1 MTGIKKTDIQSLMQ
15 EDYSSIAEIMVLGGE
30 PFLNLDHIQ
39 IIDEIVNQGHSN
51 NAELKY
57 FTNGTVKL
65 PQAIERQ
72 IPHFKEVKFNLSI
85 DAVGQQFEYIRT
97 NGQWNSIESN
107 LNYLL
112 ELQKLHPNMLLSV
125 QITISV
131 LNVLYLGELMQWL
144 DNFKFELII
153 QWPVTDPAEYTFNIL
168 TDQQKAHVVQ
178 YLDRLPYNFSSIAT
192 HVSNTSFDPVALS
205 KFHQEVNW
213 TENYKKMALQDYLP
227 RLDNLLKM

>member
-1 MTGIKKTDIQSLMQ
+1 
-15 EDYSSIAEIMVLGGE
+15 
-30 PFLNLDHIQ
+30 
-39 IIDEIVNQGHSN
+39 
-51 NAELKY
+51 
-57 FTNGTVKL
+57 
-65 PQAIERQ
+65 
-72 IPHFKEVKFNLSI
+72 
-85 DAVGQQFEYIRT
+85 
-97 NGQWNSIESN
+97 
-107 LNYLL
+107 
-112 ELQKLHPNMLLSV
+112 MLLSV